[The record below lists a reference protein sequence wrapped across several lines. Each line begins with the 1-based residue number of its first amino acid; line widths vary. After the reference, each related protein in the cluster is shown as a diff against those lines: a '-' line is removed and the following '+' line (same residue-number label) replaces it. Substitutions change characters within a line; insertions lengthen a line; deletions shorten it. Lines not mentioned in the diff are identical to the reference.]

1 MVIHTLKI
9 VGDLADNVLNEGTS
23 TKRLCH
29 DCIREYIDIAHAL
42 FPIYLNDADACEEI
56 FAFFHVVLDV
66 LKTQVRELRP
76 LFSFYSPNPSPYIC
90 YMCFASHCH
99 RWGG

>member
-42 FPIYLNDADACEEI
+42 FPVYINDADVCEEI

-66 LKTQVRELRP
+66 LKTQVRKSSRCLDLSLSIMFRVK
-76 LFSFYSPNPSPYIC
+76 FSSNSC
-90 YMCFASHCH
+90 Q
-99 RWGG
+99 